1 MALAGAAEPLGH
13 ALSGHFVPFVGQV
26 YPARQG
32 EQVAATAREYVRV
45 GQILQRADP
54 SKRKRRR

>member
-54 SKRKRRR
+54 SGAA